1 MDSDHQL
8 VVATDVTANASDQG
22 GLPALLDAVSETFD
36 AQPETVL
43 ADAGYCNERDLVD
56 LETRGVN
63 GYVAPGREG
72 KTATTSD
79 PKKHPATS
87 RMSEK
92 LATRAGRAAYAK
104 RKWLSEAPHG
114 WIKHVLGFR
123 RFSLRGLATA
133 GGEWDLVC
141 PALNVKRLQP
151 LMGM

>member
-1 MDSDHQL
+1 MARIQSPFR
-8 VVATDVTANASDQG
+8 S
-22 GLPALLDAVSETFD
+22 
-36 AQPETVL
+36 QPETVL

-92 LATRAGRAAYAK
+92 LATRPSRHRDTGR
-104 RKWLSEAPHG
+104 RSHRC
-114 WIKHVLGFR
+114 HVASTR
-123 RFSLRGLATA
+123 
-133 GGEWDLVC
+133 VC
-141 PALNVKRLQP
+141 RA
-151 LMGM
+151 